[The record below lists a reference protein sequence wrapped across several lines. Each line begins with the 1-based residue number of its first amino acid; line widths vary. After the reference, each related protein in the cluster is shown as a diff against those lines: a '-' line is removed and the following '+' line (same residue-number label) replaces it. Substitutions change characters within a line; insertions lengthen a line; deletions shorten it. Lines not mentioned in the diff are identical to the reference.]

1 MRVTVLVLVGVVTET
16 GDEPDPGVVV
26 HEVVVSV
33 PVPVVVVVDLV
44 VELVGE
50 PVAVVLVVLVAVVEE
65 VGVVYDC
72 GLEFEMPNCV
82 EY

>member
-1 MRVTVLVLVGVVTET
+1 MVLVGVVTET

-33 PVPVVVVVDLV
+33 PVPVVVVVVDLV
-44 VELVGE
+44 VELVDE